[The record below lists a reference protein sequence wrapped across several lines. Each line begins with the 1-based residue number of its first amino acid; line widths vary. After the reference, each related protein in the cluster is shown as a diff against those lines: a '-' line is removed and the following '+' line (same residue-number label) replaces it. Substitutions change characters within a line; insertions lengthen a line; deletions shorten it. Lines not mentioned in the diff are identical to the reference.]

1 MTEHFGNTSLLEV
14 LNLKVS
20 YGNVPALHGVSL
32 EVNKEEMV
40 SIVGANGSG
49 KTTLLNTISGVVPSE
64 SGSVI
69 FHGIDITRLSVHNI
83 AELGI
88 IHVPEGRHLFPYM
101 TVLENLEL
109 GAYTRRSRSRQKETL
124 EKVFELLPLL
134 KSFPKRMAAT
144 LSGGQQQL
152 LAIGRGLMAIP
163 EIFILDEPSFGLAPA
178 LVDALFDLL
187 RDLNKRGT
195 PILLVEQNVSASLSI
210 SHRGYVLANGGIV
223 LEGVSQ
229 QLLADEGIKKS
240 YLGM

>member
-1 MTEHFGNTSLLEV
+1 MTEHLENASLLEV

-20 YGNVPALHGVSL
+20 YGNVPVLHGVSL
-32 EVNKEEMV
+32 KVNKEEIV
-40 SIVGANGSG
+40 SIVGANAAG

-69 FHGIDITRLSVHNI
+69 FHGLDITRFPVHNI

-134 KSFPKRMAAT
+134 KNFLKRMAAT
-144 LSGGQQQL
+144 LSGGQQQM

-163 EIFILDEPSFGLAPA
+163 EIFLLDEPSFGLAPA
-178 LVDALFDLL
+178 LVDVLFDFL
-187 RDLNKRGT
+187 RDLNKRGM
-195 PILLVEQNVSASLSI
+195 PILLVEQNLSESLSI
-210 SHRGYVLANGGIV
+210 SHRGYVLENGGIV

-229 QLLADEGIKKS
+229 ELLSNEGIKKT